1 MRIRQA
7 GYIFVETVVA
17 MGVLSASAIVIQSAL
32 RQGMLTRRQAQDY
45 TIARF
50 LLQQIAGEQALL
62 FQQPEGSGSG
72 IFDPPYEDYHYE
84 WKLEKVEVPRP
95 EGVNSLPPP
104 LQEEFEERF
113 VDYMGKLT
121 VRITWKRGGAD
132 MEALGE
138 TLLRPDLLWLP
149 KEER

>member
-1 MRIRQA
+1 MRTGRS

-17 MGVLSASAIVIQSAL
+17 MAVLSASAIVIQSAL

-50 LLQQIAGEQALL
+50 LVQQVAGEQALL

-72 IFDPPYEDYHYE
+72 QFDPPYEDYRYE
-84 WKLEKVEVPRP
+84 WELEKVEIPLP
-95 EGVNSLPPP
+95 EGVEALPPP
-104 LQEEFEERF
+104 LRQEFEDRF

-121 VRITWKRGGAD
+121 VRITWQRGGLE

>member
-1 MRIRQA
+1 MSRGRK

-17 MGVLSASAIVIQSAL
+17 MALLSVSAIVIQSAL
-32 RQGMLTRRQAQDY
+32 RQGMLTRRQGQDY

-50 LLQQIAGEQALL
+50 LLQQVTGDQALR

-72 IFDPPYEDYHYE
+72 RFDAPYDDFRFK
-84 WKLEKVEVPRP
+84 WDLKKVSIPRP
-95 EGVNSLPPP
+95 QNIHALPPE
-104 LQEEFEERF
+104 LYQSFEDRI

-121 VRITWKRGGAD
+121 VRIEWRRGGVP
-132 MEALGE
+132 METVGE
-138 TLLRPDLLWLP
+138 TLLRPDLFWLP